1 MKHGH
6 FSVKRLS
13 LLAIFT
19 ALCFVGRILFQFI
32 PNVQPMTAV
41 LLIITLNF
49 GTVNGLLV
57 TIGSV
62 FLSNIYLGMGPWTLF
77 QIITYTI
84 IIGITGLLRPVYK
97 RQNILSKVFF
107 VLFAAFAGFIYGF
120 IISVFNVQLFG
131 MSNFWVYYAQGLPY
145 DFMHALG
152 NAGFFL
158 ALEPIIGPLLRK
170 RYKNF
175 LNH

>member
-1 MKHGH
+1 MKYGH

-19 ALCFVGRILFQFI
+19 TLCFVGRILFQFI
-32 PNVQPMTAV
+32 PNVQPMTAI

-49 GTVNGLLV
+49 GTTDGLIV
-57 TIGSV
+57 SIGSI

-77 QIITYTI
+77 QIITYI
-84 IIGITGLLRPVYK
+84 IIIEATGFLSPFYK
-97 RQNILSKVFF
+97 QQNILSKVFF
-107 VLFAAFAGFIYGF
+107 LLFAASSGFIYGF
-120 IISVFNVQLFG
+120 IISIFNVQLFG
-131 MSNFWVYYAQGLPY
+131 MSNFWVYYFQGLPY

-158 ALEPIIGPLLRK
+158 ALDPIIGPLLRK
-170 RYKNF
+170 RYKHF
-175 LNH
+175 LNS

>member
-19 ALCFVGRILFQFI
+19 ALCFVGRIFFQFI
-32 PNVQPMTAV
+32 PNVQPMTAI

-49 GTVNGLLV
+49 GTTDGLV
-57 TIGSV
+57 VSVGSV

-77 QIITYTI
+77 QIITYI
-84 IIGITGLLRPVYK
+84 VIIGITGLLRPIYK
-97 RQNILSKVFF
+97 QQNILSKVFF
-107 VLFAAFAGFIYGF
+107 VLFAAAAGFMYGF

-158 ALEPIIGPLLRK
+158 ALDPIIGPLLRK

-175 LNH
+175 ISS